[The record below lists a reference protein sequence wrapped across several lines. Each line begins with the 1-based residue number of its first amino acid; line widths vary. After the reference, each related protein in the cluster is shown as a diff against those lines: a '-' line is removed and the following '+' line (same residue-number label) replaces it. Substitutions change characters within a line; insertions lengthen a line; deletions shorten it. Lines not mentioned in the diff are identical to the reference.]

1 MKNFHTHTKRCR
13 HAAGEDEEYVLSA
26 IENGFDEIGFSDHAP
41 MLFPQGCGYYST
53 FRMFPQDAEDYVESI
68 EKLKNKYK
76 DKIKIHVGFEL
87 EYYPELFEKELE
99 YLKSFDIDYLIMGQH
114 YINNEYDYQGHYNA
128 NETKDE
134 LVLKKYVSQC
144 LEGLE
149 TGVFTYLAHPDI
161 LNFTGDENVY
171 LREMKR
177 LCEGAKRLNI
187 PLEFNFLGF
196 EDKRTYPR
204 DDFWKIAAQT
214 GNDVIMGLDA
224 HTPKFFAMKDCINQM
239 ADHLNG
245 LSITPIKRPSI
256 RKP

>member
-13 HAAGEDEEYVLSA
+13 HATGEDEEYVLSA

-41 MLFPQGCGYYST
+41 MLFPQGCGYYSS
-53 FRMFPQDAEDYVESI
+53 FRMFPQDAKDYAESI
-68 EKLKNKYK
+68 KKLKIKYK
-76 DKIKIHVGFEL
+76 GKIEIHLGFEL

-99 YLKSFDIDYLIMGQH
+99 YLKSFDIDYLILGQH

-128 NETKDE
+128 NETKNE
-134 LVLKKYVSQC
+134 NVLKKYVTQC

-161 LNFTGDENVY
+161 LNFTGDQTVY
-171 LREMKR
+171 RREMLR
-177 LCEGAKRLNI
+177 LCKGAKELGC

-196 EDKRTYPR
+196 EDKRNYPR
-204 DDFWKIAAQT
+204 DDFWKIAAET

-224 HTPKFFAMKDCINQM
+224 HSPKFFSMKDLINEM
-239 ADHLNG
+239 KEHLNS
-245 LSITPIKRPSI
+245 LSIIPIDRPVI
-256 RKP
+256 KKP